1 MGYWPRREGERL
13 QHPQH
18 PRARKGGSI
27 PDTYEVFAIRYASLS
42 NRKASEN
49 FIGGDPHESASD
61 LDYFVWLA
69 RSKARAFVIDT
80 GFDARVGARRGRRMI
95 HPPERGLALLGV
107 EAKEVKD
114 VVITHLHYDH
124 VGNFGLFPA
133 ATFHLQDEEMAYATG
148 RHMAQGFFNYAY
160 EADEVAAMV
169 REVYKGRVCFHDGD
183 AELAPGLSLHRI
195 GGHTKGLQAVRV
207 HTRIGWIVLA
217 SDAAHLYANMNETR
231 PFPIVFDAGAMVEG
245 YRRLRE
251 LADSPELV
259 VPGHDPLVMR
269 RYPAPGAALEGIAV
283 RLDRLP
289 EP

>member
-1 MGYWPRREGERL
+1 
-13 QHPQH
+13 
-18 PRARKGGSI
+18 
-27 PDTYEVFAIRYASLS
+27 
-42 NRKASEN
+42 
-49 FIGGDPHESASD
+49 
-61 LDYFVWLA
+61 
-69 RSKARAFVIDT
+69 VIDT
-80 GFDARVGARRGRRMI
+80 GFDAKVGARRGRRMI
-95 HPPERGLALLGV
+95 LPPEQGLALLGA
-107 EAKEVKD
+107 EAKKVKD
-114 VVITHLHYDH
+114 VIITHLHYDH

-169 REVYKGRVCFHDGD
+169 REVYKGRVSFHDGD

-207 HTRIGWIVLA
+207 HTGIGWIVLA

-251 LADSPELV
+251 LADAPELV

-289 EP
+289 KP

>member
-1 MGYWPRREGERL
+1 VGYWPRREGERL
-13 QHPQH
+13 QH